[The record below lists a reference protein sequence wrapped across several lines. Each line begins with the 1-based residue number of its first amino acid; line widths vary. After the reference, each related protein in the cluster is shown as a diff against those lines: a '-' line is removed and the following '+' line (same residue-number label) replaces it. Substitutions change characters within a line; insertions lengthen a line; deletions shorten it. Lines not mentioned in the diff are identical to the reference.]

1 MSEPQTRLN
10 PQDARQGKG
19 GVRLTM
25 ILAVV
30 LILAV
35 IVGAILY
42 FGVR

>member
-25 ILAVV
+25 ILGAVLAV
-30 LILAV
+30 AV
-35 IVGAILY
+35 IVGAFLY
-42 FGVR
+42 YGVY